1 MTRRLYYEDSHRK
14 EFQAVVTAC
23 EKAENY
29 WRVSLD
35 QTAFFPEGGGQA
47 GDSGFLEDVE
57 IFDTHEKQG
66 IVWHYA
72 KAPLDPGAQVL
83 GRIDLATFA
92 NSEGL
97 MQSGNSYFTAT
108 SNSGDAEL
116 AIAGEN
122 GTGGLR
128 NSALEMSNVDL
139 SQEFSDMITTQRG
152 FQACS
157 RLITVSDTMLEEL
170 INLKR

>member
-83 GRIDLATFA
+83 GRIDW
-92 NSEGL
+92 
-97 MQSGNSYFTAT
+97 
-108 SNSGDAEL
+108 D
-116 AIAGEN
+116 
-122 GTGGLR
+122 
-128 NSALEMSNVDL
+128 
-139 SQEFSDMITTQRG
+139 
-152 FQACS
+152 
-157 RLITVSDTMLEEL
+157 
-170 INLKR
+170 KRDRKSVV

>member
-72 KAPLDPGAQVL
+72 KLRWTPAPRYWAGSTGINGSPVCSSTRGAH
-83 GRIDLATFA
+83 RIR
-92 NSEGL
+92 
-97 MQSGNSYFTAT
+97 SGSCPF
-108 SNSGDAEL
+108 
-116 AIAGEN
+116 
-122 GTGGLR
+122 
-128 NSALEMSNVDL
+128 
-139 SQEFSDMITTQRG
+139 
-152 FQACS
+152 
-157 RLITVSDTMLEEL
+157 RL
-170 INLKR
+170 